1 MPNFTISRNLESGL
15 LLRQSGQFV
24 RALANE
30 PLSSVG
36 DGMRFPLLVQNVF
49 RDSES
54 ASDPGQGLRENL
66 TYSATAFPLLQVD
79 GAVVLDTVG
88 GTLRNTYEN
97 TASLSAGNYTIIV
110 VAKNNDGSIPIMG
123 ATATSDVDF
132 LSRAG
137 GSTPAFIGANGI
149 PIVGTPYYISWNHV
163 TLSTTSAANGV
174 RKVVDNSSKIT
185 SITAIGWISGHITI
199 TANYLADYLRTTGSA
214 VTGLFPEVSQ
224 NIGAW
229 EDITFLMEVELPS
242 DIPSS
247 ANRLFNWGNNNTN
260 SVRGIYS
267 ANGFVTLQY
276 LDGGSVIF
284 ELTTNPVVQ
293 TGVKRIA
300 MKVSSGNFRLYIN
313 GVLIGSNTS
322 VFTPTNYDPLKL
334 GANLTGTGNRL
345 QGAWFRE
352 FNIVPFMSDADAQA
366 WTQP

>member
-24 RALANE
+24 RALANK

-49 RDSES
+49 RDSEP
-54 ASDPGQGLRENL
+54 ATNPGQGTRTNL
-66 TYSATAFPLLQVD
+66 SYVANTFATFQLD
-79 GAVVLDTVG
+79 GNVVLDNDG
-88 GTLRNTYEN
+88 GSRNVEYSN
-97 TASLSAGNYTIIV
+97 TANLADGNYTI
-110 VAKNNDGSIPIMG
+110 ALLARNADGS
-123 ATATSDVDF
+123 AV
-132 LSRAG
+132 LSGSQTPTDIDRSYTIRTGSVNNNIGTVIRDEVINGITFKVEQYVNSG
-137 GSTPAFIGANGI
+137 GSVSHGIRKNAAFNTSPLSVSAIM
-149 PIVGTPYYISWNHV
+149 IV
-163 TLSTTSAANGV
+163 
-174 RKVVDNSSKIT
+174 
-185 SITAIGWISGHITI
+185 SGHVDIT
-199 TANYLADYLRTTGSA
+199 LADYLRTTGSA

-242 DIPSS
+242 DIPSA